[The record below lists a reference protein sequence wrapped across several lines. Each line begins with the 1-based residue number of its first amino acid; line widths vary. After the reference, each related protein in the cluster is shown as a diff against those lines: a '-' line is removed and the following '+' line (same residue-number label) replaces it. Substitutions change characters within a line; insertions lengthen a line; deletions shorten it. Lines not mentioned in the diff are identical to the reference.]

1 MARPFNMGDASYL
14 DNAATSFPKPEAVY
28 QRIDHVLRRIGGN
41 PGRASHA
48 LAMEAARV
56 VFNARETIAK
66 LLGGPDSSRIIFTK
80 NTTEAINL
88 GLKGVLKRGGHVIT
102 SAFEHNSIV
111 KTLEAISRL
120 MPDMEITRLK
130 PNADWI
136 IDPRAV
142 EAAIRKDTVLVVI
155 THASNVFGT
164 IQPVSEIGAVCRRRG
179 VLFMIDAAQTAG
191 AYPIDVKAMNVDL
204 LAAAGHKS
212 LFGPQGTGVLYVRE
226 GMEIDPLING
236 GTGELDAALP
246 MPERLE
252 SGTLNTPGIAG
263 LGAGAQFIVAEGIE
277 KIRAHETKL
286 VASIINGLAGIKG
299 IRIIGSVDASKRASL
314 VSFTI
319 DGTPADDV
327 GRRLNDEFSIMVRTG
342 THCAN
347 EAHKQCG
354 TWPDGAIRVSPGY
367 FNTAEE
373 IERFLEAIAAI
384 EGT

>member
-1 MARPFNMGDASYL
+1 MGDASYL

-155 THASNVFGT
+155 THASNVFGDHT
-164 IQPVSEIGAVCRRRG
+164 AGLEIGAVCRRRG

-299 IRIIGSVDASKRASL
+299 IRIIALR
-314 VSFTI
+314 
-319 DGTPADDV
+319 
-327 GRRLNDEFSIMVRTG
+327 
-342 THCAN
+342 
-347 EAHKQCG
+347 
-354 TWPDGAIRVSPGY
+354 
-367 FNTAEE
+367 
-373 IERFLEAIAAI
+373 
-384 EGT
+384 